1 MKDFIFHNPDKV
13 YFGKN
18 QIGHLPEEL
27 KAFGK
32 KVLLVYGGGS
42 IKKIGLYDKITA
54 LLKEGG
60 FTVFELA
67 GVEPNPRHTTANKG
81 AAICKKEGIDVV
93 LAVGGGS
100 TIDCAKGV
108 AAAAKTADGDVWRLV
123 SGGVWITDALP
134 VVAVLTNA
142 ATGSEMDGWAVI
154 SNMETN
160 EKIGLGGSA
169 IIPKVAFENPEYSY
183 SLPTYQTAC
192 GAFDI
197 FNHVLDNYY
206 LAGENTFDMVLEMQ
220 EAVMRAVVK
229 WAPIAMKEPTHYEAR
244 ANLMWA
250 SSMALNTVLDAGTV
264 HGCACHAMEHELSA
278 YYDITHG
285 HGLAILAPRWLAYI
299 CNEKTAAAIYRLGV
313 KVFAVEEGLDEM
325 AGARKAVAALERFC
339 FETLGLEKS
348 LTALGI
354 DRTHFKAMAEHAC
367 RGGEISGLRP
377 LNATDV
383 EKIYEACL

>member
-1 MKDFIFHNPDKV
+1 MNDFIFHNADKV

-18 QIGHLPEEL
+18 QIQHLPEEL
-27 KAFGK
+27 LKFGK

-42 IKKIGLYDKITA
+42 IKKNGLYDTVTN
-54 LLKEGG
+54 LLKSNGLE
-60 FTVFELA
+60 VFELA

-81 AAICKKEGIDVV
+81 AEVCKRESIDVV

-108 AAAAKTADGDVWRLV
+108 AAAAVTESGDVWPLV
-123 SGGVWITDALP
+123 SNGVWVTEALP
-134 VVAVLTNA
+134 IVAILTNA
-142 ATGSEMDGWAVI
+142 ATGSEMDAWAVI

-169 IIPKVAFENPEYSY
+169 LIPKVAFENPELSF

-206 LAGENTFDMVLEMQ
+206 LAGDATFDMVLEFQ
-220 EAVMRAVVK
+220 EAVMRTVVK
-229 WAPIAMKEPTHYEAR
+229 WAPVAMKEPENYEAR

-285 HGLAILAPRWLAYI
+285 HGLAIVTPRWLEYI
-299 CNEKTAAAIYRLGV
+299 LSETTAPAIYRLGV
-313 KVFAVEEGLDEM
+313 KVFGIAENLDVNEGAKKAIE
-325 AGARKAVAALERFC
+325 AVADFC
-339 FETLGLEKS
+339 FNTLGLKAD
-348 LTALGI
+348 LCDLGI
-354 DRTHFKAMAEHAC
+354 DEKHFKAMAQHAC
-367 RGGEISGLRP
+367 GGGVISGPKNLAP
-377 LNATDV
+377 ADV
-383 EKIYEACL
+383 EAIYKMCL

>member
-1 MKDFIFHNPDKV
+1 MNDFIFHNPDKV
-13 YFGKN
+13 YFGRD

-27 KAFGK
+27 LKFGK
-32 KVLLVYGGGS
+32 NVLLVYGGGS
-42 IKKIGLYDKITA
+42 IKKNGLYD
-54 LLKEGG
+54 
-60 FTVFELA
+60 TVTKLAKDNGINLFELS

-81 AAICKKEGIDVV
+81 AEICKKENIDVI

-108 AAAAKTADGDVWRLV
+108 AAAAVTESGDVWPLV
-123 SGGVWITDALP
+123 SKGVWVTEAMP
-134 VVAVLTNA
+134 VIAVLTNA

-169 IIPKVAFENPEYSY
+169 LIPKVAFENPEYSY
-183 SLPTYQTAC
+183 TLPEYQTAC

-206 LAGENTFDMVLEMQ
+206 LAGDATFDLILEFQ
-220 EAVMRAVVK
+220 EAVMRSVVK
-229 WAPIAMKEPTHYEAR
+229 YAPTAMKEPENYEAR

-285 HGLAILAPRWLAYI
+285 HGLAIVAPRWLTYI
-299 CNEKTAAAIYRLGV
+299 LDETTAPAIARFGV
-313 KVFAVEEGLDEM
+313 KVFGLEENSDKT
-325 AGARKAVAALERFC
+325 AGAKAAIDALSDFC
-339 FETLGLEKS
+339 FKTLKLSSTLTDLE
-348 LTALGI
+348 I
-354 DRTHFKAMAEHAC
+354 DDKHFRAMAEHAC
-367 RGGEISGLRP
+367 MGGTINGPKNLAP
-377 LNATDV
+377 DDV
-383 EKIYEACL
+383 EKIYRMCL